1 MEIISNKLI
10 LDLKKIMVMK
20 NGFILAKSLLN
31 QDLQL
36 MILNNLESKIS
47 IQKK

>member
-1 MEIISNKLI
+1 VEIISNKLI

-20 NGFILAKSLLN
+20 NGFILAKNLLN

-36 MILNNLESKIS
+36 MILNNLELKIS
-47 IQKK
+47 M

>member
-20 NGFILAKSLLN
+20 NGFILAKNLLN

-36 MILNNLESKIS
+36 MILNNLELKIS
-47 IQKK
+47 M

>member
-1 MEIISNKLI
+1 VEIISNILI

-20 NGFILAKSLLN
+20 NGFILAKNLLN

-36 MILNNLESKIS
+36 MILNNLELKIS
-47 IQKK
+47 M